1 MAHILIVDDSS
12 TYANFMRLALEK
24 NGHQIS
30 IASHGEEGVEK
41 AKELLPD
48 LIIMD
53 IVMPGLNGFKAT
65 RRITHD
71 PETKSIPVI
80 IVSSKQMES
89 DRAWGLLQGAK
100 AFLIKPVDEKELLDT
115 IKTLLNV

>member
-12 TYANFMRLALEK
+12 TYVNFLKRVLEK
-24 NGHQIS
+24 HGHQIS

-48 LIIMD
+48 LVIMD

-71 PETKSIPVI
+71 SKTESIPVL
-80 IVSSKQMES
+80 IVSTKEMES
-89 DRAWGLLQGAK
+89 DRTWGLLQGAK
-100 AFLIKPVDEKELLDT
+100 AFLVKPVKEEELLET
-115 IKTLLNV
+115 IKTLLSA